1 MLSYIEKG
9 YLDEL
14 FNRDGYVLDF
24 STNGF
29 DEFTFQIIGIRL
41 CEKYCLSKGKS
52 LREFTNTEDPYKI
65 DKLYNDLLE
74 YYSVYFSD
82 ELEENKKN
90 NRGTSFKSLYN
101 KCKDIIIRELSNSS
115 NFISE
120 SEVLKIK
127 FSSEYINSQI
137 DLMLEMVDRNPTEA
151 IGKSKELLESCCKEI
166 CNNLGDNKKDNLKL
180 TQLVKET
187 FKCLKIPNESMIID
201 ETEDKIVKQITGS
214 LNGLA
219 SGINDLRNHY
229 GSGHGRERNFKAL
242 SKKHAELSVG
252 ASITLTRYLWDS
264 FREIENSKN
273 L

>member
-14 FNRDGYVLDF
+14 FNRGGYVLDF
-24 STNGF
+24 STNDF
-29 DEFTFQIIGIRL
+29 DEFPFQSIGIKL
-41 CEKYCLSKGKS
+41 CEKYRLSKGKS
-52 LREFTNTEDPYKI
+52 LREFTNTEDSYKI
-65 DKLYNDLLE
+65 AKLYNDLLE
-74 YYSVYFSD
+74 FYSLRCSD
-82 ELEENKKN
+82 EIDNAHKSY
-90 NRGTSFKSLYN
+90 RGTSYKYLYQ
-101 KCKDIIIRELSNSS
+101 KCREIINRELSNNTKFMSDAE
-115 NFISE
+115 I
-120 SEVLKIK
+120 LKTK
-127 FSSEYINSQI
+127 FSSGYINSQI
-137 DLMLEMVDRNPTEA
+137 DLMLEMIDRNPTEA

-166 CNNLGDNKKDNLKL
+166 CNNLGENKKDNLKL

-187 FKCLKIPNESMIID
+187 FRCLNIPNESMITD

-219 SGINDLRNHY
+219 SGINNLRNHY

-264 FREIENSKN
+264 FIEIENIKKI
-273 L
+273 